1 VSVTTSAG
9 GELLH
14 GEITGKIIGA
24 FYAVYDELGYGFLE
38 SVYRQALSIELRE
51 RELDVQ
57 VEVPIEVC
65 YKGKVVGRYRAD
77 IVAGHVIVLELKA
90 TRVVD
95 DSGRKQL
102 VNLLAATNLE
112 VGLLLHFGPKPAF
125 ERLVYENSRKTRQA
139 R

>member
-1 VSVTTSAG
+1 VTTSAG

-38 SVYRQALSIELRE
+38 SVYRTALVIELRD

-57 VEVPIEVC
+57 VEVPVEVR
-65 YKGKVVGRYRAD
+65 YKGNVVGRYRAD

-125 ERLVYENSRKTRQA
+125 ERVVYENSRKRRQA